1 MIIKRNE
8 TGIKHTPCYMQYG
21 KVPTLQQYGYCWSG
35 KRHCVE
41 VVRSIAYNYLI
52 SARKF
57 YYHENQRQRQGFFRE
72 SN

>member
-1 MIIKRNE
+1 MCVGKKIKTTCRMIIKRNE

-41 VVRSIAYNYLI
+41 VVRSIAYNYLY
-52 SARKF
+52 STF
-57 YYHENQRQRQGFFRE
+57 
-72 SN
+72 